1 MTKFVKITQ
10 RNEDGSYLRTWI
22 DRDYITKVTQHSATQ
37 EGNNEGTLEWND
49 GETIKIVAFNET
61 LDSLN

>member
-1 MTKFVKITQ
+1 MAKFIKITQ

-22 DRDYITKVTQHSATQ
+22 DEGFVLKVSQHSATQ
-37 EGNNEGTLEWND
+37 AGNNEGTLEYTD
-49 GETIKIVAFNET
+49 GTIIDIVTFNET

>member
-22 DRDYITKVTQHSATQ
+22 DRVFIHKVTQHSHTQ
-37 EGNNEGTLEWND
+37 AGNNEGTLEWND
-49 GETIKIVAFNET
+49 GDKIEIVTFNET